1 MGAATVSRYGLEFP
15 TSYRWG
21 VVTLGH
27 TRMRNNPGTQAWSHL
42 DPGISTQWIG
52 PTGGELNVAINF
64 ADSAGIPSTHLTALV
79 NGDPL
84 DGLVRRGFG
93 AMRVDTSFAKLVPYA
108 PRGPVYG
115 IVFSPLGFGED
126 SPEVTYHLAGEA
138 AALLKPGAFDY
149 DAVFQGGAV
158 YAHSGGIFS
167 TVSRDAPDLVIEFFR
182 EAGKRGV
189 IRSFDL
195 NYRERLWAHIGGK
208 ARAQEV
214 CREIAANVEILEGNK
229 SDLQNALNINAPA
242 TESASQGKK
251 DPMDPAPHMAMIEAT
266 VKQFPNIRVVLT
278 NLRHEVDASHQLWS
292 VLAWIN
298 GKFYHA
304 AVKELF
310 VLDRVGG
317 GDATTSYLL
326 RAMLLGKSEQDAV
339 DQAWAAGALCTAT
352 AGDTLKVGPDKIEAK
367 ARAGRS
373 GAAAEIVR

>member
-1 MGAATVSRYGLEFP
+1 MAVASVSRFGLEFP
-15 TSYRWG
+15 ASYRWG

-27 TRMRNNPGTQAWSHL
+27 TRMRSNPGTQAWSHL
-42 DPGISTQWIG
+42 DPGASAQWIG

-64 ADSAGIPSTHLTALV
+64 ADSAGLPSTHLTALV
-79 NGDPL
+79 DQDPL

-93 AMRVDTSFAKLVPYA
+93 AMRVDTSFANVFKYA

-115 IVFSPLGFGED
+115 IVFSPLGYGED
-126 SPEVTYHLAGEA
+126 GPEVTYHIAGEV

-149 DAVFQGGAV
+149 DAVFRGGAV

-167 TVSRDAPDLVIEFFR
+167 TVSQNAPDLVIEFFR
-182 EAGKRGV
+182 EAGKRRV

-195 NYRERLWAHIGGK
+195 NYRGRLWEHIGGK

-229 SDLQNALNINAPA
+229 SDMQDALRMEVP
-242 TESASQGKK
+242 TKEDASQRKK
-251 DPMDPAPHMAMIEAT
+251 DPMDPGPHMAIIDAT
-266 VKQFPNIRVVLT
+266 VKQFPNIKVVLT
-278 NLRHEVDASHQLWS
+278 NLRHELDVNHQLWS
-292 VLAWIN
+292 ALAWIN

-304 AVKELF
+304 PVKELF

-326 RAMLLGKSEQDAV
+326 RAMLLGKSEQEAID
-339 DQAWAAGALCTAT
+339 DAWAAGALCTAT
-352 AGDTLKVGPDKIEAK
+352 VGDTLKVGPDKVEAK
-367 ARAGRS
+367 AKAGRS